1 MIRLHRCAA
10 LSRLPLLAVLALA
23 PSLRAQAPDAAPP
36 AASPAPDATAIA
48 GVRAEL
54 EAMLTTDQAH
64 RTEVIELEKQHGR
77 DSREVKEAWAKQ
89 TAIDTRNIARLEEI
103 IAAHGWPG
111 STRFG
116 SKASVAAFLILQH
129 ADIRYQKRYLP
140 QARAAAAQGELR
152 ASSLALLEDRVRL
165 REGQKQLYGSQVTR
179 NSAGEWEPLP
189 LEDEAS
195 VDTRRAG
202 VGLGPLA
209 DYLQGFAARSG
220 GRVHPQWAKAE
231 TASAPTPQP
240 EPAPKPAAPVTAKVP
255 SQP

>member
-111 STRFG
+111 STQFG
-116 SKASVAAFLILQH
+116 SRASVAAFLILQH
-129 ADIRYQKRYLP
+129 AHIRYQKKYLP

-220 GRVHPQWAKAE
+220 GRVNPQWAKAE
-231 TASAPTPQP
+231 TVAAPTTD
-240 EPAPKPAAPVTAKVP
+240 PVSRHP
-255 SQP
+255 

>member
-1 MIRLHRCAA
+1 MPRFFFLILVT
-10 LSRLPLLAVLALA
+10 LSVSLP
-23 PSLRAQAPDAAPP
+23 AQEPARP
-36 AASPAPDATAIA
+36 AASTTSPAPDATAIA

-111 STRFG
+111 STQFG

-129 ADIRYQKRYLP
+129 ADIRYQKKYLP

-189 LEDEAS
+189 LEDEAT
-195 VDTRRAG
+195 VDARRAG

-209 DYLQGFAARSG
+209 DYLQGFATRSG
-220 GRVHPQWAKAE
+220 GRVNPKWKKPE
-231 TASAPTPQP
+231 TATPPSSQPTPPPAPT
-240 EPAPKPAAPVTAKVP
+240 APKPAAPMPAP
-255 SQP
+255 AAPRPQQ